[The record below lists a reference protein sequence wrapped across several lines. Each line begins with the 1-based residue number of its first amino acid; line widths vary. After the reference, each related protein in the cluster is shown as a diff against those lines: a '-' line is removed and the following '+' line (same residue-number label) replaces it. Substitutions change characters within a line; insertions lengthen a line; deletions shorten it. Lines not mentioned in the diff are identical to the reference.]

1 MPTLKISPNYPTAR
15 CLWINNNVGYPF
27 LDTLFLLQNYEIRK
41 TKIVLLYFAKVLS

>member
-27 LDTLFLLQNYEIRK
+27 LDTLFYYKIMKSEKQKLYCYTLLK
-41 TKIVLLYFAKVLS
+41 F